1 MIYCLVAAGAF
12 GIEEMIPSSGPGLTL
27 TMLLVFAVLW
37 AFPISNMV
45 AELGAI
51 LPSEGGPYVWVKE
64 ALGEFWGFQAGWW
77 ATMSIYI
84 TNGVYVA
91 LVVGYLGRYFE
102 FSAAQAFSIKI
113 VMILI
118 FSFVNLFGI
127 REVGRISSLFSV
139 IVLIAFGAVAVVGF
153 LNWQYNPFVPFMP
166 EEQGVIESVG
176 GGISICIWMYCGYEC
191 ISNMAGE
198 VEEPQKIP
206 KGLLI
211 AMPLIAASYVL
222 PTMAGLASV
231 GQWEDWAT
239 DGAGTVGYM
248 DVFTQFLGPA
258 FGVVFL
264 IVAIISQCSIFN
276 TYLAAGSRGFF
287 VLADD
292 HLSPKILVK
301 VSRKRGVPYV
311 GIISLTIVTILLAQY
326 DFTVLVMG
334 EVVFMI
340 ALYIALSISTV
351 VLRKKIP
358 LAQREGKYIIPGG
371 KAGLY
376 FCCGL
381 PFLICIIALLINGT
395 EYLLIGL
402 IAISTG
408 PVLYLVVKRVY
419 GGLYVDDPEKHPI
432 NHQTKLAVGDVGRI
446 AQYCVMTG
454 IFAVLGSFFLLWYEG
469 DWGAEYYLEE
479 YGSGFLS
486 SFSSMIAALQYGGA
500 ILAVLGAALWFGKKY
515 IEPEP
520 GKRPEGALKIEE

>member
-27 TMLLVFAVLW
+27 VMLIAFAVLW
-37 AFPISNMV
+37 ALPISNMV
-45 AELGAI
+45 AELGSI

-102 FSAAQAFSIKI
+102 FSDIQAFSIKI
-113 VMILI
+113 AMILI
-118 FSFVNLFGI
+118 FSFINLLGI

-139 IVLIAFGAVAVVGF
+139 IVLIAFGAVAAVGF
-153 LNWQYNPFVPFMP
+153 LNWQYNPFQPFMP
-166 EEQGVIESVG
+166 EGQGMIESVG

-198 VEEPQKIP
+198 VRDPQKIP

-231 GQWEDWAT
+231 GQWEEWAT

-248 DVFTQFLGPA
+248 DVFTMFLGPA

-292 HLSPKILVK
+292 HLSPRILVK

-311 GIISLTIVTILLAQY
+311 GIISLTVVTLLLAQY

-340 ALYIALSISTV
+340 ALYILLTVSTV

-358 LAQREGKYIIPGG
+358 VEHRIGKYIIPGG
-371 KAGLY
+371 NAGLC

-402 IAISTG
+402 AAISTG
-408 PVLYLVVKRVY
+408 PILYIFVKRIY
-419 GGLYVDDPEKHPI
+419 GGLYVNDPENHPI
-432 NHQTKLAVGDVGRI
+432 HCKTKLAVGDVGRI
-446 AQYCVMTG
+446 AQYCLMTG
-454 IFAVLGSFFLLWYEG
+454 IFAVLGAFFLLWYEG
-469 DWGAEYYLEE
+469 EWGPEYYLEE

-486 SFSSMIAALQYGGA
+486 SFSSMIAALQYGGM
-500 ILAVLGAALWFGKKY
+500 ILTAFGTALWFGKKK
-515 IEPEP
+515 IEPE
-520 GKRPEGALKIEE
+520 RSNQV